1 MKLTRTDTKFINLLK
16 EKGFSRENIADAIS
30 TLKDDVN
37 IGYMVDWL
45 QQNPQANQ
53 FEIKDEIN
61 NNFK

>member
-37 IGYMVDWL
+37 IEYMVDWL
-45 QQNPQANQ
+45 KRNPQAKQ
-53 FEIKDEIN
+53 FEIKNEIN

>member
-37 IGYMVDWL
+37 IEYMVDWL
-45 QQNPQANQ
+45 KRNPQANQ
-53 FEIKDEIN
+53 FEIKNEIN